1 MPCGFCHQ
9 TGHNRTTCPTF
20 RAVRERS
27 PMRMRMT
34 MMRSLRERDT
44 HQRNRFGRHFS
55 QETLLR
61 IEQERAE
68 NINTIDLTIPEVLP
82 QTPPDTPPPSYRL
95 PQTPPPANYST
106 PDAPLR
112 MVGRIPILGGRRGGE
127 WRIEPMMAHLFN
139 DDDEIYT
146 PKKKQ
151 LVTCVE
157 CPCETT
163 TCAICMEDLTQVDFM
178 VTRCGHQFHSGCM
191 ITHLRK
197 KDECPLCRGILVA

>member
-20 RAVRERS
+20 RAI
-27 PMRMRMT
+27 
-34 MMRSLRERDT
+34 RERDT

-82 QTPPDTPPPSYRL
+82 QTPPDTPPSIGL

-106 PDAPLR
+106 PDAPR
-112 MVGRIPILGGRRGGE
+112 MGRRGRRGGE
-127 WRIEPMMAHLFN
+127 WNINIAPMMAHLFDD

-163 TCAICMEDLTQVDFM
+163 TCAICMEDLTQVDLM

-197 KDECPLCRGILVA
+197 KDDCPLCRGILIA

>member
-9 TGHNRTTCPTF
+9 TGHNRTTCRTF
-20 RAVRERS
+20 RAII
-27 PMRMRMT
+27 
-34 MMRSLRERDT
+34 ERDT

-61 IEQERAE
+61 IEQERNE
-68 NINTIDLTIPEVLP
+68 NINTIDLTIPQLLP
-82 QTPPDTPPPSYRL
+82 QTPPHTPPPYQL

-112 MVGRIPILGGRRGGE
+112 MVGRRGRRGGE
-127 WRIEPMMAHLFN
+127 WRIEPMDHLFN
-139 DDDEIYT
+139 DENIDT

-197 KDECPLCRGILVA
+197 KDDCPLCRGILVA

>member
-20 RAVRERS
+20 RAI
-27 PMRMRMT
+27 
-34 MMRSLRERDT
+34 RERDT

-82 QTPPDTPPPSYRL
+82 QTPPDTPPSIGL

-106 PDAPLR
+106 PNAPR
-112 MVGRIPILGGRRGGE
+112 MGRRGRRGGE
-127 WRIEPMMAHLFN
+127 WNINIAPMMAHLFN

-163 TCAICMEDLTQVDFM
+163 TCAICMEDLTQVDLM

-197 KDECPLCRGILVA
+197 KDDCPLCRGILIA